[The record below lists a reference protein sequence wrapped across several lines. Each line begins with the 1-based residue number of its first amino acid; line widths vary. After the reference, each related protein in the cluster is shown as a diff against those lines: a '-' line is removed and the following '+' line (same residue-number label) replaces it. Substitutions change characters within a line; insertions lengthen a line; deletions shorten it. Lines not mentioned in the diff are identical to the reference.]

1 MFPKNKKG
9 EFIMYKRTISM
20 ILIRSF
26 FLFLFIALMAPACTR
41 SEEEKKQE
49 VVVKEEKVL
58 KDENILANIDG
69 EPITK
74 ADIIKRIKFRRADLD
89 ESKVDPNQWQRMLKG
104 ATEEAISDRLL
115 LKAAQSEGIT
125 ATQEQVD
132 FSLKRSK
139 AILGEEKFQE
149 MLSKS
154 GASEEEYREFIKS
167 KIITSKYQLKL
178 FATIKIDDSKI
189 TEYYDE
195 HKEDLFTPESVRLE
209 MIILE
214 KRDDADVIYNRLKEG
229 EDFDKVVQEYTAIY
243 KKRIGG
249 KVKWMPYDAIPEQIR
264 PLVKE
269 GKAGELLEP
278 AQIPEGYSVIKIL
291 EKRPEGIPELDEV
304 RGDIEQVFRMKEQQK
319 ILENWF
325 ASAKQKTTIEY
336 MN

>member
-1 MFPKNKKG
+1 MHMKNHQ
-9 EFIMYKRTISM
+9 I
-20 ILIRSF
+20 ILKTFF
-26 FLFLFIALMAPACTR
+26 FLMLFASLVVNGCTR
-41 SEEEKKQE
+41 SEEEKKPE
-49 VVVKEEKVL
+49 VVVEEEKVMV
-58 KDENILANIDG
+58 DENILAKIDG

-74 ADIIKRIKFRRADLD
+74 AEIVKRIKFRRADLD
-89 ESKVDPNQWQRMLKG
+89 ESTVNPDQWQRMLKG
-104 ATEEAISDRLL
+104 ATEEAIRDRLL
-115 LKAAQSEGIT
+115 IKAAQTEGIT
-125 ATQEQVD
+125 VTEEQVD

-149 MLSKS
+149 MLAKS

-167 KIITSKYQLKL
+167 KIITSKYQSKL
-178 FATIKIDDSKI
+178 FATIKIDDSSI
-189 TEYYDE
+189 TEYYKE
-195 HKEDLFTPESVRLE
+195 HKEDLFTPESVRIE

-269 GKAGELLEP
+269 GKAGVLLEP
-278 AQIPEGYSVIKIL
+278 VQIPEGYSVIKIL

-319 ILENWF
+319 VLENWF

-336 MN
+336 IN